1 MYNGAGRIAN
11 AIDDNVLNIFVDTF
25 CWHPD
30 TFWKLTLRSPEA
42 GTLSSPPSLLSSPRI
57 LFLILSEELISLSL

>member
-11 AIDDNVLNIFVDTF
+11 AIDDNVLNIFADTF

-30 TFWKLTLRSPEA
+30 TFLEIDSTFSWGRDTVISTESIIISKNST
-42 GTLSSPPSLLSSPRI
+42 PR
-57 LFLILSEELISLSL
+57 FK